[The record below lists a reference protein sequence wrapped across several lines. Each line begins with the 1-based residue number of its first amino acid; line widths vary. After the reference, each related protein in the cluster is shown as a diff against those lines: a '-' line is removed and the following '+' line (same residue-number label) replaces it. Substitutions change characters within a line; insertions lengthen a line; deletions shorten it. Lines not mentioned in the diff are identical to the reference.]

1 MGNDLFEVEQNV
13 FCLNK
18 KRKGKEGMKLHK
30 PADLTGR
37 MLSVLLAGAVSFCGL
52 AVPQRRQIRKMTV
65 HISSARS
72 RSKTFTIF
80 QNSIRQIPGQ
90 SAFRI

>member
-1 MGNDLFEVEQNV
+1 MFEAEQNV

-37 MLSVLLAGAVSFCGL
+37 MLSVLLAGAVSFADWL
-52 AVPQRRQIRKMTV
+52 F
-65 HISSARS
+65 RS
-72 RSKTFTIF
+72 GGRFGK
-80 QNSIRQIPGQ
+80 
-90 SAFRI
+90 